1 MTTRTMTVGG
11 VVLLVAGLVWGF
23 RDVLWQFVSE
33 HDEPV
38 VVDNGPIRILRT
50 GANPAPENNDKMKWE
65 IHHSGPLTRL
75 KSWSYSADGGWKPGP
90 EIPLGSV
97 GDITFDTLDP
107 GTAGRTSSFDLR
119 RDKWYEFRI
128 PQKVRLKSRFNFK
141 YENGA
146 LKPDD
151 AAYEMHRI
159 SSVTAGDETV
169 CFRESATPAPPAGD
183 RCQNMYAPVAIR
195 IQLCVASNKCL
206 APSTAPQ

>member
-1 MTTRTMTVGG
+1 MTMRTMTVGG
-11 VVLLVAGLVWGF
+11 VVLLVAGLAWGF
-23 RDVLWQFVSE
+23 RDIGMSVVSE

-38 VVDNGPIRILRT
+38 VVDNGPIRITRK
-50 GANPAPENNDKMKWE
+50 GATPAAEGNDKMKWE

-75 KSWSYSADGGWKPGP
+75 RSWSYSGDGGWKEGP
-90 EIPLGSV
+90 EISLGGV
-97 GDITFDTLDP
+97 GDITFETLDP
-107 GTAGRTSSFDLR
+107 DTAGSTSSFDLR

-151 AAYEMHRI
+151 AAYERHRI
-159 SSVTAGDETV
+159 SSVTADDETV
-169 CFRESATPAPPAGD
+169 CFRESATPAPPTGN
-183 RCQNMYAPVAIR
+183 RCQNTHEPVAIK
-195 IQLCVASNKCL
+195 ILLCVSDNKCL